1 MFLRSEKQVRH
12 EKFISDSFR
21 HFEKA
26 VYLKKNFCQN
36 NAECFEKNRDALIK
50 SMNAWCEVVLRNNQE
65 PNEVIFVF
73 YFSEDYP
80 ADMRSHSV
88 EFVLE
93 IQKPVGSGFQMLQ
106 KCEWGFPNFFN

>member
-26 VYLKKNFCQN
+26 VCLKKNFCQN

-50 SMNAWCEVVLRNNQE
+50 SMNAWCEAVLQNNQE
-65 PNEVIFVF
+65 SDEVIFVF
-73 YFSEDYP
+73 YFLYTYT
-80 ADMRSHSV
+80 
-88 EFVLE
+88 VLASQPLKSKRAKQRH
-93 IQKPVGSGFQMLQ
+93 IVITV
-106 KCEWGFPNFFN
+106 